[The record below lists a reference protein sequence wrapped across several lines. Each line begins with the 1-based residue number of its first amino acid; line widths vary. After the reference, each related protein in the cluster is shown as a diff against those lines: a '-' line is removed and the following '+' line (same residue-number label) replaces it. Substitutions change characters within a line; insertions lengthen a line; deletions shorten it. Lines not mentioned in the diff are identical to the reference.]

1 MDVIRRHPATATA
14 TAAAPGA
21 AARNADIDAR
31 RVAATPLGV
40 GAGFT
45 GVYAERA
52 LNAEIWD
59 VEGRRF
65 FDFGSGIA
73 VLNTGHRH
81 PHVMA
86 AVQQQL
92 ERLTHTCYQVVP

>member
-73 VLNTGHRH
+73 VLNSRPCKIRKPLFHNDFRVISDGHFSR
-81 PHVMA
+81 
-86 AVQQQL
+86 
-92 ERLTHTCYQVVP
+92 ESD